1 MPSPPRAAILAALL
15 GLAGASR
22 AMAQADVPSPALATT
37 LSLAAEGEAR
47 VAPDTATLSLAT
59 QTTAPSASDAM
70 AANAQAMTRVLAALR
85 RAGIAERDLQTSSL
99 SLSPQ
104 EVYEQ
109 GKPPRLTGYQ
119 ASNRLI
125 VTVRKLDALGTVVD
139 AAAEAGATSLAAVNF
154 GFANPASAQ
163 NSARLAA
170 VKALEDKASLYAQA
184 VGYHIV
190 RLVSLSE
197 DGFQGRL
204 TSAPIPLMLAQRVV
218 GAPPPPPPPPVEA
231 GETTVRVAVTGVF
244 ELGR

>member
-1 MPSPPRAAILAALL
+1 MTAHLRAAILAVLI

-22 AMAQADVPSPALATT
+22 TTAQAVVPGPAVATT

-47 VAPDTATLSLAT
+47 VVPDMATLSLAT

-70 AANAQAMTRVLAALR
+70 AANAQAMSRVLAALR
-85 RAGIAERDLQTSSL
+85 GAGIAERDLRTSSL
-99 SLSPQ
+99 NLSPQ

-109 GKPPRLTGYQ
+109 GKPPRLIGYQ
-119 ASNRLI
+119 ASNRLT
-125 VTVRKLDALGTVVD
+125 VTVRDLAALGSIID
-139 AAAEAGATSLAAVNF
+139 AGAGAGATTIGGVSF
-154 GFANPASAQ
+154 GFTDPASAQ

-197 DGFQGRL
+197 GAGEDPG
-204 TSAPIPLMLAQRVV
+204 LAVPRVQIRM
-218 GAPPPPPPPPVEA
+218 AAKAAQPTPVEA
-231 GETTVRVAVTGVF
+231 GETTVRIAVTGVF

>member
-1 MPSPPRAAILAALL
+1 
-15 GLAGASR
+15 
-22 AMAQADVPSPALATT
+22 
-37 LSLAAEGEAR
+37 
-47 VAPDTATLSLAT
+47 
-59 QTTAPSASDAM
+59 M
-70 AANAQAMTRVLAALR
+70 AANAQAMSRVLAALR
-85 RAGIAERDLQTSSL
+85 GAGIAERDLRTSSL
-99 SLSPQ
+99 NLSPQ

-125 VTVRKLDALGTVVD
+125 VTVRTLGALGTVVD
-139 AAAEAGATSLAAVNF
+139 AAVEAGATTIGGVSF
-154 GFANPASAQ
+154 GFTDPASAQ

-197 DGFQGRL
+197 EGPQGGL
-204 TSAPIPLMLAQRVV
+204 TPNPLTFVMEARTV
-218 GAPPPPPPPPVEA
+218 APPPQPVEA
-231 GETTVRVAVTGVF
+231 GETAVRIAVTGVF